1 MKTDNKINYFNLAY
15 KIVEDEYGTLASNYG
30 ISDCTLW
37 ILYTLYTYTDEN
49 LTQTDIAHILHLNKY
64 SVSSAIKKLE
74 KDEYVVLEKTT
85 ENQKN
90 KILRLTEKGKILA
103 ENTAG
108 KIITTEQQI
117 LECFSTKE
125 HEMFK
130 RLLDKY
136 VKTLKECFN
145 QLKQK

>member
-1 MKTDNKINYFNLAY
+1 M
-15 KIVEDEYGTLASNYG
+15 
-30 ISDCTLW
+30 
-37 ILYTLYTYTDEN
+37 
-49 LTQTDIAHILHLNKY
+49 
-64 SVSSAIKKLE
+64 
-74 KDEYVVLEKTT
+74 VLEKTT

-117 LECFSTKE
+117 LECFSAKE